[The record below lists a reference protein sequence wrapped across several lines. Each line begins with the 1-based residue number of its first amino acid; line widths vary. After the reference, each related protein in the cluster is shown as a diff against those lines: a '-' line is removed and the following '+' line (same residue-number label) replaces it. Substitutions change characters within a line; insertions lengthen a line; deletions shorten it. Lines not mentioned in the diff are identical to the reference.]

1 MMLAD
6 LNDRQLELLLADAD
20 GQLDALQQAELKAL
34 LADHPHLANQWED
47 LICQYLQ
54 ASAPTVEPLPE
65 LLHARLSKQ
74 ADAFFAEHQPAAVE
88 PHTPKIK
95 PEPARRS
102 ASGLWPLAFAASVL
116 IAALGWYPQLQQQAP
131 INPAAI
137 HAELLAEGAIQVAW
151 SPTDDPAS
159 LPAESGDIVWDPRR
173 QKGVMRFTGLKP
185 NDPRAEQYQLWIFD
199 ANRELHPVDGGVFNI
214 NDQGEA
220 YVAFEAKLPVGQAH
234 LFAVTVERPGGVVVS
249 DQGRI
254 AVVAKV
260 G

>member
-6 LNDRQLELLLADAD
+6 LDDRQLELLLADAD
-20 GQLDALQQAELKAL
+20 GQLDAEQQAELNTL
-34 LADHPHLANQWED
+34 LAEHPHLAGQWED

-54 ASAPTVEPLPE
+54 ASAPAVEPLPE
-65 LLHARLSKQ
+65 LLQARLRKQ
-74 ADAFFAEHQPAAVE
+74 ADQFFSAAEPSAADASGVPQP
-88 PHTPKIK
+88 
-95 PEPARRS
+95 RS
-102 ASGLWPLAFAASVL
+102 SRSGLWPLAFAASIVL
-116 IAALGWYPQLQQQAP
+116 AALGWYPQLQQQIPA
-131 INPAAI
+131 NPAAL
-137 HAELLAEGAIQVAW
+137 HAQMLAEGAIQLAW

-159 LPAESGDIVWDPRR
+159 LSAESGDIVWDPRSQR
-173 QKGVMRFTGLKP
+173 GVMRFTGLKP

-199 ANRELHPVDGGVFNI
+199 ANRELHPVDGGVFDI

-220 YVAFEAKLPVGQAH
+220 FVAFEAKLPVGQAH

-254 AVVAKV
+254 AVLAKV

>member
-6 LNDRQLELLLADAD
+6 LNDRQLEWLLADAD
-20 GQLDALQQAELKAL
+20 GQLNAEQQVELNSL
-34 LADHPHLANQWED
+34 LAEHPHLANQWED

-54 ASAPTVEPLPE
+54 ASAPAVEPLPE
-65 LLHARLSKQ
+65 LLQARLHKQ
-74 ADAFFAEHQPAAVE
+74 AEEFFSTPAPAQQNTPPATPQPAS
-88 PHTPKIK
+88 
-95 PEPARRS
+95 RS
-102 ASGLWPLAFAASVL
+102 VLWPLAFAASVL
-116 IAALGWYPQLQQQAP
+116 LAVLGWYPQLQQQAP
-131 INPAAI
+131 GNPAAL
-137 HAELLAEGAIQVAW
+137 HADLLAEGAIQLAW

-159 LPAESGDIVWDPRR
+159 LPAESGDIVWDPRS

-214 NDQGEA
+214 NEQGEA
-220 YVAFEAKLPVGQAH
+220 FVAFEAKLPVGQAH

-254 AVVAKV
+254 AVLAKV